1 MRLDYPQ
8 INIGIDEEGVSRT
21 ELNNEAYNWL
31 LKYKNVWYD
40 IKSKLEIN
48 STWQSDYLYF
58 GNAGSW
64 SRAKHNDRSV

>member
-8 INIGIDEEGVSRT
+8 INIGIDEEGMSRT

-48 STWQSDYLYF
+48 ST
-58 GNAGSW
+58 
-64 SRAKHNDRSV
+64 